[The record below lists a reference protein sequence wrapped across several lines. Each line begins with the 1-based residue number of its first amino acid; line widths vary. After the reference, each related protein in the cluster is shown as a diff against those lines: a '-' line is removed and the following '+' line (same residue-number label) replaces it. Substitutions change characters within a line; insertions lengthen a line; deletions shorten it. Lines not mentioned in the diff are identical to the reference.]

1 MPYKVSGKSVL
12 HKKDGWSVKQTCR
25 SEAAAKRAMRLL
37 EGLEHGSIK
46 PSEVGKGKFAKKKRR
61 T

>member
-1 MPYKVSGKSVL
+1 MPYKVRGKQVL
-12 HKKDGWSVKQTCR
+12 HKTDGFTVKQTCR

-46 PSEVGKGKFAKKKRR
+46 SEDVGKGKFAKKKRR